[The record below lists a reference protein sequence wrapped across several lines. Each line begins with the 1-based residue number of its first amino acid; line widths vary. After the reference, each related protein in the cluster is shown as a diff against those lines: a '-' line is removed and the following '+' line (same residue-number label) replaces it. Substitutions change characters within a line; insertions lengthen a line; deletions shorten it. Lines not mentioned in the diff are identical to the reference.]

1 MPAQSPTGTTNASF
15 NFSLL
20 KQNDKLEEE
29 KLLEWV
35 NILVTGHYL
44 QMVMCKDQEMT
55 DVRSRLQATIGEIQE
70 RVKTMADCQVMIKNL
85 LNTKVP
91 PVKISNQI
99 YSIEIIQI

>member
-1 MPAQSPTGTTNASF
+1 
-15 NFSLL
+15 
-20 KQNDKLEEE
+20 
-29 KLLEWV
+29 
-35 NILVTGHYL
+35 
-44 QMVMCKDQEMT
+44 MVMCKDQEMT

-70 RVKTMADCQVMIKNL
+70 RVKTMADYQVMIKNL

>member
-1 MPAQSPTGTTNASF
+1 M
-15 NFSLL
+15 
-20 KQNDKLEEE
+20 
-29 KLLEWV
+29 EWV

-44 QMVMCKDQEMT
+44 QMVMCKDQEMA
-55 DVRSRLQATIGEIQE
+55 DVRSRLQATVGEIQE